1 MDYVRN
7 PKQPTWLIRGVL
19 GGMSAPSRR
28 GDVAE
33 LARQGVTALISLSE
47 YAESIGSAAL
57 RHGIRWLHI
66 PVEDFEAPEPGQIR
80 DAVRFI
86 SEEIGNGGTVV
97 VHCAAGLGRTG
108 TILAC
113 YLVSQ
118 GATPEAAIHQV
129 RAFRPGS
136 VETEE
141 QEKAIRDYYLR
152 EVLLRAH
159 EKR

>member
-1 MDYVRN
+1 VLG
-7 PKQPTWLIRGVL
+7 KSPTWLIPGVL
-19 GGMSAPSRR
+19 GGMSAPSRSR
-28 GDVAE
+28 DVTA
-33 LARQGVTALISLSE
+33 LASQGVTALVSLSE

-66 PVEDFEAPEPGQIR
+66 PVEDFQAPEPGQIL
-80 DAVRFI
+80 DAVHFI
-86 SEEIGNGGTVV
+86 HEEIVKGGTVV

-118 GATPEAAIHQV
+118 GETPEAAIQKV

-136 VETEE
+136 VETDE
-141 QEKAIRDYYLR
+141 QEKAIRDYYLSAVILR
-152 EVLLRAH
+152 EH
-159 EKR
+159 EES

>member
-1 MDYVRN
+1 MNYSRD
-7 PKQPTWLIRGVL
+7 PKRPKWLIPGVL
-19 GGMSAPSRR
+19 GGMAAPNRSQ
-28 GDVAE
+28 DMAE

-80 DAVRFI
+80 DAVRLI
-86 SEEIGNGGTVV
+86 DEEVAKGGTVV

-113 YLVSQ
+113 YLVSR
-118 GATPEAAIHQV
+118 GETPEEAIRRV

-136 VETEE
+136 VETLD
-141 QEKAIRDYYLR
+141 QEKAVRDYYLSSV
-152 EVLLRAH
+152 VLQDPK
-159 EKR
+159 EI

>member
-1 MDYVRN
+1 MNYRRN
-7 PKQPTWLIRGVL
+7 PKQPTWLIPGVL
-19 GGMSAPSRR
+19 GGMSAPSRSR
-28 GDVAE
+28 DVEE
-33 LARQGVTALISLSE
+33 LARQGVTGLISLSE

-66 PVEDFEAPEPGQIR
+66 PIEDFEAPEPGQIR
-80 DAVRFI
+80 DAVHFI
-86 SEEIGNGGTVV
+86 REEIGNGGAVV

-118 GATPEAAIHQV
+118 GEPPEAAIRKV

-136 VETEE
+136 VETDE
-141 QEKAIRDYYLR
+141 QENAVRDYYLQ
-152 EVLLRAH
+152 EVLLRTH
-159 EKR
+159 EDA